1 MLRLFFS
8 YTCTYIYTEPQR
20 SLLYISSNIWISLSF
35 VHFLLLIA
43 AGIQEMVLDYWKTIS
58 AKVILNLPWCHRK
71 H

>member
-58 AKVILNLPWCHRK
+58 AKVILYLPWCHRK